1 MDPEA
6 GDVPDPLGHRLL
18 RPGRVLPGPL
28 SPHRPRRS
36 HKGQFTYYIRNGLVP
51 RHKAD
56 KDKLKRYIERGVHKS
71 KHPVDVICEWY
82 PREDLSDP
90 VRDLVAHYHG
100 EAEARVKRQV
110 LTADS
115 VTQDAR

>member
-1 MDPEA
+1 MDEPA
-6 GDVPDPLGHRLL
+6 C
-18 RPGRVLPGPL
+18 
-28 SPHRPRRS
+28 RS
-36 HKGQFTYYIRNGLVP
+36 GS
-51 RHKAD
+51 
-56 KDKLKRYIERGVHKS
+56 S
-71 KHPVDVICEWY
+71 KKEEGSSNTKNLVDVICEWY

>member
-1 MDPEA
+1 M
-6 GDVPDPLGHRLL
+6 
-18 RPGRVLPGPL
+18 
-28 SPHRPRRS
+28 
-36 HKGQFTYYIRNGLVP
+36 
-51 RHKAD
+51 
-56 KDKLKRYIERGVHKS
+56 
-71 KHPVDVICEWY
+71 DVICEWY